1 MVCALGIRGIRFD
14 DGTFGVN
21 DYEVCMNV
29 IRTRNRAK
37 ERAGRFHIGI
47 IVFFLALVMTI
58 QLANLYQ
65 KSRRY
70 QEQEAALTA
79 ELERQLDRQQELADY
94 EVYTQSD
101 EFIENTAKSK
111 LGLIHQNEIIF
122 REQ

>member
-1 MVCALGIRGIRFD
+1 MK
-14 DGTFGVN
+14 N
-21 DYEVCMNV
+21 D
-29 IRTRNRAK
+29 RARNRAK
-37 ERAGRFHIGI
+37 ERTGRFHIGI

-70 QEQEAALTA
+70 RAQEAALSA

-94 EVYTQSD
+94 EIYTKSD
-101 EFIENTAKSK
+101 TFIENTAKSK
-111 LGLIHQNEIIF
+111 LGLIRANEIIF